1 MFLLIHKV
9 HFDSY
14 SNELWCENNLLQVT
28 SRGRAGWEALLIAP
42 LEDGQGISLYSIP
55 LHFIPYYST
64 RFYSTLS
71 PSFPFHSTP
80 LHSILHSILLHSI
93 PFIPFC
99 SISFCSLWHL
109 ESNKRIW
116 GSPSPP
122 YQGCVEETLIQVM
135 SLSEVQ
141 GGDLYVTG
149 HRELGEDHPRTG
161 GSGLRQ
167 KC

>member
-14 SNELWCENNLLQVT
+14 SNELWCGNNLLQAT
-28 SRGRAGWEALLIAP
+28 SRDRAGWEALFTAP

-55 LHFIPYYST
+55 LHSIP
-64 RFYSTLS
+64 
-71 PSFPFHSTP
+71 
-80 LHSILHSILLHSI
+80 LHSILLHSV

-122 YQGCVEETLIQVM
+122 YQGYVEETLIQVM